1 MSIVF
6 INDGQLLKLI
16 RMRNL
21 WIFINRYSAFF
32 LFFLFFC
39 ISLILVIQ
47 KNSFQRSSFLSSS
60 NYFVGSLY
68 GEINNFKSYLHLNED
83 NILLSEEN
91 ANLRALLKSSQY
103 SNQLVTGEVR
113 DTLQQQY
120 NYIEAKV
127 VNNSIHQK
135 NNTFTIN
142 RGSKHGIERG
152 MGVIGS
158 MGVAGIILHVSEHFS
173 TVQSFLNS
181 DTKVSSSLENS
192 QAFGSLV
199 WGENNFNPKTAILKD
214 IPNHIKVVKGEK
226 VMTSG
231 FSLFPEGI
239 LLGTV
244 IEPGLESGDSFLN
257 ISVALDIDFSS
268 LQYVYVVIDKLA
280 EEKKKLEEKNK
291 ENG

>member
-1 MSIVF
+1 LF
-6 INDGQLLKLI
+6 I
-16 RMRNL
+16 
-21 WIFINRYSAFF
+21 
-32 LFFLFFC
+32 LFFG

-47 KNSFQRSSFLSSS
+47 KNSFQRISFLSSS
-60 NYFVGSLY
+60 NYVVGNLY
-68 GEINNFKSYLHLNED
+68 SKVNNWKSYLHLNEY
-83 NILLSEEN
+83 NGLLSEEN
-91 ANLRALLKSSQY
+91 ANLRSLLGSSQY

-113 DTLQQQY
+113 DSVSEQRYEFL
-120 NYIEAKV
+120 EAKV

-142 RGSKHGIERG
+142 RGSKHGVKRG
-152 MGVIGS
+152 MGVIAS
-158 MGVAGIILHVSEHFS
+158 KGVAGIVLHVSEHFA

-181 DTKVSSSLENS
+181 DTKVSSSLVNS
-192 QAFGSLV
+192 HAFGSLV
-199 WGENNFNPKTAILKD
+199 WGENNFNPKMAILKD
-214 IPNHIKVVKGEK
+214 IPNHIKVTKGEK

-257 ISVALDIDFSS
+257 ISVALDIDFST
-268 LQYVYVVIDKLA
+268 LQYVYVVLDNLA
-280 EEKKKLEEKNK
+280 EEKKTLEEKNN